1 MVDVHQMLVHQLCVD
16 LCGRNIRVSHHLLNG
31 PQVCPVLQQVSRKG
45 VPQCMGGN
53 LGFDPRLFLIVLD
66 ELPKALSAH
75 ALTVHIYKQRRLTFG
90 NQTGPDVFM

>member
-1 MVDVHQMLVHQLCVD
+1 MW
-16 LCGRNIRVSHHLLNG
+16 
-31 PQVCPVLQQVSRKG
+31 
-45 VPQCMGGN
+45 GN

-90 NQTGPDVFM
+90 NQTGPDVFYVIGQSFHCSLIQGDNPAFSLAGTDEDVYKRQCR